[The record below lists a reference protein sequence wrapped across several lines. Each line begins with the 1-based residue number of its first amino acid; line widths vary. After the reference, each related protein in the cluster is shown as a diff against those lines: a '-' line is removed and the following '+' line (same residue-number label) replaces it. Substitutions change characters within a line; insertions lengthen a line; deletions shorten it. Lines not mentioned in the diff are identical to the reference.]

1 MVTIKYTEGSF
12 SCLNNKLNPKIWFVL
27 SNLLVV
33 FLGIGLIVPVMP
45 TIMREMGLDGK
56 TMGYLVAAFSLTQLL
71 ISPIAGKWVD
81 RFGRKRMIVIG
92 MFIFGLSELLFAVGH
107 VVELLYLSRFIGGIS
122 AAFVMPAIT
131 AYVADVTDIKQRP
144 RAMGYVSAAINT
156 GFILGPGI
164 GGFLAEINIRVPFFT
179 AALLGFIGAV
189 FSILFLKEPEREQVQ
204 SEKPIKTEATS
215 LKILLQPIFFIP
227 FLIIFISSFGLS
239 AYETIYGL
247 FLDRQFQFTAKDIA
261 ILLILSG
268 VLGTVFQVFL
278 FDGLTRKLGEINLI
292 RVCIFVAAI
301 MMVFMMNVSSFISI
315 LLVTLMVFLTF
326 DLIRPA
332 LTTYLSKVA
341 GQQQG
346 YISGLNSSFTSVG
359 NIVGP
364 IIAGALFDYQA
375 YSPYVFSLAV
385 LLISLVIAMFWRQ
398 PKKLL

>member
-56 TMGYLVAAFSLTQLL
+56 TMGYLVVAFSLTQLL

-164 GGFLAEINIRVPFFT
+164 GGF
-179 AALLGFIGAV
+179 
-189 FSILFLKEPEREQVQ
+189 FS
-204 SEKPIKTEATS
+204 
-215 LKILLQPIFFIP
+215 
-227 FLIIFISSFGLS
+227 
-239 AYETIYGL
+239 
-247 FLDRQFQFTAKDIA
+247 
-261 ILLILSG
+261 
-268 VLGTVFQVFL
+268 
-278 FDGLTRKLGEINLI
+278 
-292 RVCIFVAAI
+292 
-301 MMVFMMNVSSFISI
+301 
-315 LLVTLMVFLTF
+315 
-326 DLIRPA
+326 
-332 LTTYLSKVA
+332 
-341 GQQQG
+341 
-346 YISGLNSSFTSVG
+346 G
-359 NIVGP
+359 N
-364 IIAGALFDYQA
+364 
-375 YSPYVFSLAV
+375 
-385 LLISLVIAMFWRQ
+385 
-398 PKKLL
+398 

>member
-1 MVTIKYTEGSF
+1 M
-12 SCLNNKLNPKIWFVL
+12 
-27 SNLLVV
+27 
-33 FLGIGLIVPVMP
+33 
-45 TIMREMGLDGK
+45 
-56 TMGYLVAAFSLTQLL
+56 
-71 ISPIAGKWVD
+71 
-81 RFGRKRMIVIG
+81 
-92 MFIFGLSELLFAVGH
+92 SELLFAVGH
-107 VVELLYLSRFIGGIS
+107 VVELLYLSRFIG
-122 AAFVMPAIT
+122 AA
-131 AYVADVTDIKQRP
+131 
-144 RAMGYVSAAINT
+144 
-156 GFILGPGI
+156 
-164 GGFLAEINIRVPFFT
+164 
-179 AALLGFIGAV
+179 

-204 SEKPIKTEATS
+204 SEKSIKTEATS
-215 LKILLQPIFFIP
+215 LKSLLQPIFFIP

-315 LLVTLMVFLTF
+315 LLVTLMVFWTF

>member
-1 MVTIKYTEGSF
+1 M
-12 SCLNNKLNPKIWFVL
+12 NHKLNPMIWFVL
-27 SNLLVV
+27 SNLLIV

-71 ISPIAGKWVD
+71 VSPIAGKWVD

-92 MFIFGLSELLFAVGH
+92 MFIFSVSEFLFAIGH
-107 VVELLYLSRFIGGIS
+107 VVELLYLSRFIGGVS
-122 AAFVMPAIT
+122 AAFIMPAIT

-164 GGFLAEINIRVPFFT
+164 GGFLAEISIRAPFFT
-179 AALLGFIGAV
+179 AAILGLAGAV
-189 FSILFLKEPEREQVQ
+189 FSIIFLKEPDRVQVKQ
-204 SEKPIKTEATS
+204 DKSSKLETTS
-215 LKILLQPIFFIP
+215 LKMLLQPIYFIP

-292 RVCIFVAAI
+292 RICIFVAAI
-301 MMVFMMNVSSFISI
+301 MMILMIKVSSFTSI
-315 LLVTLMVFLTF
+315 LIVTLVVFLTF

-346 YISGLNSSFTSVG
+346 YISGLNSSFTSIG
-359 NIVGP
+359 NIAGP
-364 IIAGALFDYQA
+364 IIAGALFDFQA
-375 YSPYVFSLAV
+375 YSPYVFSMIV
-385 LLISLVIAMFWRQ
+385 LVVSLVIAMFWRK